1 VVEMSGSDKK
11 VGESLLLDSEFDMTN
26 IDKTMKQKTLSV
38 LVSILPWCI
47 VCGLLAAGIFIKPT
61 AIVEVVIPP
70 AIEKRDKIYGI
81 SSLDADHL
89 WVAGNYGK
97 VLFSDDNG
105 KNWIRQVTSTR
116 NHLQDISAWDE
127 NHVIAVG
134 NKGVALVS
142 DNGGD
147 NWKEVATPKSDV
159 TNKLI
164 RVHTYQGGE
173 AWAVGEMGMIIF
185 SADYGNT
192 WQRMREEEDVIMND
206 IIKVNDKNI
215 IVVGEYGRI
224 FRSIDRGRSWNDFYT
239 DSPSSLMAIDFNS
252 STVGVA
258 VGLDGVILETNDI
271 GKTWTIMDKKLTGN
285 TEHLMDV
292 QWSEQ
297 LNEWIS
303 VGNKGRWVKFS
314 VTSSEYEAGSFSQTD
329 LSSHTELVLVGD
341 GLITVGSNVG
351 VYDFQTR
358 VWQSLAD

>member
-1 VVEMSGSDKK
+1 
-11 VGESLLLDSEFDMTN
+11 
-26 IDKTMKQKTLSV
+26 
-38 LVSILPWCI
+38 
-47 VCGLLAAGIFIKPT
+47 
-61 AIVEVVIPP
+61 
-70 AIEKRDKIYGI
+70 
-81 SSLDADHL
+81 
-89 WVAGNYGK
+89 
-97 VLFSDDNG
+97 
-105 KNWIRQVTSTR
+105 
-116 NHLQDISAWDE
+116 
-127 NHVIAVG
+127 
-134 NKGVALVS
+134 LVS

-271 GKTWTIMDKKLTGN
+271 GETWTIMDKKLTGN